1 MVSGSTPNSTEA
13 SVTSGSTPANS
24 VPGEDIFVRIS
35 NGNEQGV
42 QEMIAADNTIVHAKG
57 PVS

>member
-1 MVSGSTPNSTEA
+1 MSMTEVVELIQA
-13 SVTSGSTPANS
+13 TPAKS
-24 VPGEDIFVRIS
+24 VPKEDIFVLIS